1 MAVEKD
7 LLKGIELLKEGKEE
21 QLEKMIVYALHFLL
35 SEDEYTMSY
44 VMAQELYNRICT
56 ILLLVPSS
64 LKMPS

>member
-44 VMAQELYNRICT
+44 AMAQELYNRICT